1 MTDGRGKPREGA
13 ASWRYS
19 ILGLAVPRHL
29 LLLLLLCLPY
39 VAPAAPSPRA
49 PTAGHTVRVFTPPLQ
64 WSALRYP
71 RQLRVYL
78 PPDYGRSQRHY
89 PVLYMFDA
97 QNLFDDATSYAGE
110 WGVDESL
117 DRLAREDGF
126 AAIVVGI
133 DHGNDRRIHEL
144 IPYWNVRF
152 LPNMGTGFVEDLVR
166 TVKPFIDANYRT
178 RPGRADT
185 AILGSSLGGLS
196 ADYAI
201 HRYPEVFSKAGVF
214 SPAYWVSEQP
224 FRMATQAPLP
234 MDSRVYLYMG
244 GKEGE
249 EAVPLVH
256 RMEQVLRMHPGG
268 PGNVTLRVVPDAEHN
283 ETAWR
288 EAFPVAVRWLFG
300 LPGPAQP

>member
-1 MTDGRGKPREGA
+1 MSRR
-13 ASWRYS
+13 
-19 ILGLAVPRHL
+19 L
-29 LLLLLLCLPY
+29 LPFLLLCLPL
-39 VAPAAPSPRA
+39 AGLAATPERPR
-49 PTAGHTVRVFTPPLQ
+49 TAGPSVRVFSPPLQ
-64 WSALRYP
+64 WSALGYP

-78 PPDYGRSQRHY
+78 PPDYGKGQRRY

-117 DRLAREDGF
+117 DALARDEGF

-133 DHGNDRRIHEL
+133 DHGNEARINEL

-152 LPNMGTGFVEDLVR
+152 LPNTGTGFVEDLVR

-178 RPGRADT
+178 RPGRPDT

-214 SPAYWVSEQP
+214 SPAYWVSEEP
-224 FRMATQAPLP
+224 FTIAAGKPLP
-234 MDSRVYLYMG
+234 ADSRVYLYMG
-244 GKEGE
+244 GKEGD
-249 EAVPLVH
+249 EAVPLVQ
-256 RMEQVLRMHPGG
+256 RMEQVLQAQPGMAG
-268 PGNVTLRVVPDAEHN
+268 QVTLKLVADAEHN
-283 ETAWR
+283 ESAWR
-288 EAFPVAVRWLFG
+288 AAFPGAVRWLFS
-300 LPGPAQP
+300 LRPPPRP

>member
-1 MTDGRGKPREGA
+1 M
-13 ASWRYS
+13 
-19 ILGLAVPRHL
+19 PRHL
-29 LLLLLLCLPY
+29 LLLLLLLSLPLG
-39 VAPAAPSPRA
+39 AQAASPPRA
-49 PTAGHTVRVFTPPLQ
+49 TTVGDTVRVFTPPLE
-64 WSALRYP
+64 WAALRYP

-78 PPDYGRSQRHY
+78 PPDYGQGQRRY

-117 DRLAREDGF
+117 DRLAREEGF

-133 DHGNDRRIHEL
+133 DHGNDERIHEL

-152 LPNMGTGFVEDLVR
+152 LPNTGVGFVEDVVR

-201 HRYPEVFSKAGVF
+201 HRYPDVFSKAGVF
-214 SPAYWVSEQP
+214 SPAFWVSEQP
-224 FRMATQAPLP
+224 FKMAAQAPLP
-234 MDSRVYLYMG
+234 ADSRIYLYMG
-244 GKEGE
+244 GEEGG
-249 EAVPLVH
+249 EAVPLVQ
-256 RMEQVLRMHPGG
+256 RMEQVLRTQPGG
-268 PGNVTLRVVPDAEHN
+268 EGRVTLRVVPGAEHN
-283 ETAWR
+283 EAAWR
-288 EAFPVAVRWLFG
+288 EAFPVAVRWLF
-300 LPGPAQP
+300 AQPEPARA